1 MQQFLKEY
9 NALNDYPVLSPLL
22 SSFQT
27 LSYLILR
34 TIL

>member
-9 NALNDYPVLSPLL
+9 NILNDYSVLSSLL
-22 SSFQT
+22 SPFQT
-27 LSYLILR
+27 FSYLILR